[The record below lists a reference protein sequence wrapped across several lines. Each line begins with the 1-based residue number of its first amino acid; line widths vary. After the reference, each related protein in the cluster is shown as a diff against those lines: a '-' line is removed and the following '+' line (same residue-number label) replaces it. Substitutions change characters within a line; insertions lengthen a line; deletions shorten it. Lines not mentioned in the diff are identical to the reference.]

1 MAIWYAWDYWQGVQ
15 RREAQRLAAQARK
28 QAPKKTGMRRVALPH
43 PWATLSTP
51 QYLLGECLTAVRN
64 LPLTLSGWTLKG
76 GECRGDG
83 IRAEYHFQA
92 GSTLTRFR
100 ESALAL
106 TPPPVVMT
114 SDDGQSG
121 EIRWPI
127 PAGEMTDERPGNQT
141 EQLTPFISS
150 LQARNVTLQLKADPP
165 LRRPSQTIDG
175 EVIRYIQ
182 GWQSW
187 SFSVTS
193 PRAPDRWFPLQ
204 KGIRITDIAFSLSAA
219 TSITW
224 KTSGQIFAIKEPP
237 HEDEK

>member
-1 MAIWYAWDYWQGVQ
+1 M
-15 RREAQRLAAQARK
+15 
-28 QAPKKTGMRRVALPH
+28 
-43 PWATLSTP
+43 
-51 QYLLGECLTAVRN
+51 
-64 LPLTLSGWTLKG
+64 
-76 GECRGDG
+76 
-83 IRAEYHFQA
+83 
-92 GSTLTRFR
+92 
-100 ESALAL
+100 
-106 TPPPVVMT
+106 PV
-114 SDDGQSG
+114 
-121 EIRWPI
+121 IHI
-127 PAGEMTDERPGNQT
+127 
-141 EQLTPFISS
+141 
-150 LQARNVTLQLKADPP
+150 TLQLKADPP